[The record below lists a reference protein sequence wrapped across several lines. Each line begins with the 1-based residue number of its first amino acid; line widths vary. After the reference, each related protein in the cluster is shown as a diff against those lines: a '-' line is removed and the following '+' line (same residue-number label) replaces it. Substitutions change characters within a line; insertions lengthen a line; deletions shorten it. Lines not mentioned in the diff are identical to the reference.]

1 TTLFRSRL
9 LAAWTCRAT
18 GPSAPMWPCT
28 ATPCSARRAARCP
41 GAPASVR
48 SPRTDRTLTRTPRL
62 RGRRAYGYAA
72 PTHCAA
78 SPARRPSSS
87 SAPLEGSASSE
98 GSLPVE
104 GSASIEGSLPVEGPA
119 SVEESASVEGS
130 APIECLVRGVLAP
143 AEALE
148 LHSRWS
154 AVRSVRS
161 EPRGQ
166 TLPVLALLRGR
177 RR

>member
-1 TTLFRSRL
+1 
-9 LAAWTCRAT
+9 
-18 GPSAPMWPCT
+18 
-28 ATPCSARRAARCP
+28 ARRAARCP

-87 SAPLEGSASSE
+87 SAP
-98 GSLPVE
+98 VE
-104 GSASIEGSLPVEGPA
+104 GSASIEGSLPVEGAAPI
-119 SVEESASVEGS
+119 EGS
-130 APIECLVRGVLAP
+130 PPVECLVRGVLAP

-148 LHSRWS
+148 LHTRWS

-161 EPRGQ
+161 EPAGRPCPSELCRGAVVVRA
-166 TLPVLALLRGR
+166 PALLWR
-177 RR
+177 RELSGADEQAVGDG

>member
-1 TTLFRSRL
+1 RS
-9 LAAWTCRAT
+9 
-18 GPSAPMWPCT
+18 
-28 ATPCSARRAARCP
+28 RAARCP

-87 SAPLEGSASSE
+87 SAPLEGSASIE

-104 GSASIEGSLPVEGPA
+104 GSAPIEGSLPVEGPA
-119 SVEESASVEGS
+119 SVEGS
-130 APIECLVRGVLAP
+130 APIECLVVAGHDVVVTERG
-143 AEALE
+143 
-148 LHSRWS
+148 
-154 AVRSVRS
+154 
-161 EPRGQ
+161 
-166 TLPVLALLRGR
+166 
-177 RR
+177 